1 MYGLIQHPKKS
12 ELYKLAQIA
21 VLKDWDIAPADKLEL
36 LEILSGDKLTAE
48 IVEKHEAKGAE

>member
-1 MYGLIQHPKKS
+1 MKKS